1 MKAVCLTTLACTAA
15 ALSMTG
21 VALGQESKDWYVNV
35 GVTQLTLADK
45 ADFTV
50 AGSPFPGAG
59 ITTDPQ
65 YTVTAEI
72 GRKINDILSVGFT
85 FGYPPTAKAY
95 GTGALTGLHL
105 ADVTYGP
112 MALTALYHP
121 FADKGPFDAWIGGG
135 VSYMWIMDSK
145 DQALTGVDAKDDVG
159 PVFQAGGSYAFNTDW
174 AAFLDVKKAL
184 LKTTATGSFGGAPV
198 SADIKMD
205 PLVVSAGIRKTF

>member
-15 ALSMTG
+15 ALSMSG
-21 VALGQESKDWYVNV
+21 AALGQQSKDWFVNI

-59 ITTDPQ
+59 ITTDAQ
-65 YTVTAEI
+65 YTATLEL
-72 GRKINDILSVGFT
+72 GRKLNDILSIDLT
-85 FGYPPTAKAY
+85 IGYPPTAKAY
-95 GTGALTGLHL
+95 GTGALSGMHL

-112 MALTALYHP
+112 MAVTALYHP
-121 FADKGPFDAWIGGG
+121 LADKGPFDAYIGAG
-135 VSYMWIMDSK
+135 VSYMLIMDTK
-145 DQALTGVDAKDDVG
+145 DAALTDVKADDDIG
-159 PVFQAGGSYAFNTDW
+159 AVFQLGGAYSFSSDWSAFI
-174 AAFLDVKKAL
+174 DVKKAL

-205 PLVVSAGIRKTF
+205 PLVVSAGVRYGF